1 MLLSTSY
8 VKSEKLDVKMY
19 KYLLILAV
27 TLSTIATTANAQ
39 YSKRKVVPWIL
50 RGFSAEVKAGPNY
63 FYGDI
68 GEDKNIRFTGELTAR
83 KEISTILDVRTD
95 IDAGLIGGE
104 INRMF
109 WPAQFHSLYFVW
121 DAGVDYRF
129 LNTGGYYFDER
140 LFEPYV
146 GAGIGVLL
154 FNPENTSPYMERA
167 MSIEEFDINKFTA
180 APMAYVD
187 MGVRYFYDNNW
198 GIRLEVKALC
208 PFGNNSDKLD
218 GHDSRLTNEDDGVLL
233 GSYNYDMIGTIM
245 VGVSYKFHSAGFRI
259 SSKYNRR
266 TYLGNRRIYKRNAKR
281 VKRR

>member
-1 MLLSTSY
+1 MH
-8 VKSEKLDVKMY
+8 
-19 KYLLILAV
+19 KYILILALAISAFI
-27 TLSTIATTANAQ
+27 TDANAQ

-68 GEDKNIRFTGELTAR
+68 SEEKNIRFCGELTAR
-83 KEISTILDVRTD
+83 KELTTIIDIRTD
-95 IDAGLIGGE
+95 IDAGLIAGE

-109 WPAQFHSLYFVW
+109 WPAEFHSLYFIW
-121 DAGVDYRF
+121 DVGADYRF
-129 LNTGGYYFDER
+129 LNTGGYYFDKR

-146 GAGIGVLL
+146 GMGLGVML
-154 FNPENTSPYMERA
+154 FNPKNNSPYMERA
-167 MSIEEFDINKFTA
+167 ASIENFDLEKFTP
-180 APMAYVD
+180 APMAYMD
-187 MGVRYFYDNNW
+187 MGVRYFYDNTW
-198 GIRLEVKALC
+198 GFRLETKVMV

-218 GHDSRLTNEDDGVLL
+218 GHDSRLTNRDDGVEL
-233 GSYNYDMIGTIM
+233 GSFNYDMIGSIM
-245 VGVSYKFHSAGFRI
+245 VGVSYKFHPSGFRI